1 MVDRADDE
9 DLQKLKDWWRDN
21 GPAVVTGLA
30 LAAAT
35 VAGWWGYTTWQ
46 ERGAQ
51 QAAMAYTE
59 LMRAEQQDAGLEA
72 VVAAGREV
80 MEEHA
85 GSGYAAMAALRTAR
99 VQMEAEAFRE
109 AAQTL
114 GWLVENADERA
125 MRELARLRQ
134 ARALGE
140 VAPEEALALLEAEAS
155 EGFAG
160 AYAELRGD
168 LLRELDRP
176 EEAVAAYREA
186 LEAPVLRAQSR
197 ELVELKLQAAES
209 EA

>member
-80 MEEHA
+80 MEAHA

-140 VAPEEALALLEAEAS
+140 VAPEEALALLEAEVS

-176 EEAVAAYREA
+176 EEAAAAYREA